1 VKGLLAVVVAVVTA
15 ACGGKTPAP
24 THPETGSAASAGS
37 GSAAPPP
44 VVVALTEQECD
55 QLLDH
60 TIDIEYARRAPDQR
74 PDPKEQQAVRESIR
88 DKFLAECRTLKRG
101 LYECAIAAKTTA
113 EMEACDQASRSSST
127 SNSSVA
133 PGGMTPA
140 APRSP

>member
-1 VKGLLAVVVAVVTA
+1 MVVVVAST

-37 GSAAPPP
+37 GSSATTP
-44 VVVALTEQECD
+44 VAVALIEQECD

-74 PDPKEQQAVRESIR
+74 PDPKEQQAVREAIR
-88 DKFLAECRTLKRG
+88 DKFLGECRTLKRG
-101 LYECAIAAKTTA
+101 IYECAMAAKTTA
-113 EMEACDQASRSSST
+113 DMAACDQASRSSST